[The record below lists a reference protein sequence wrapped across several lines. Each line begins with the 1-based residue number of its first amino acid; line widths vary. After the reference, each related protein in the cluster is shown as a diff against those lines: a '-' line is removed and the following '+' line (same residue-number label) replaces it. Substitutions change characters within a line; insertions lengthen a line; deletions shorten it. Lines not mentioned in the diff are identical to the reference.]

1 MDIRQSASGWNVI
14 EWNPFG
20 DFEWQRESY
29 DPTLPFDG
37 RFQLVRSDDP
47 VKMRVMKQIEENH
60 ERIRKDKI
68 ANLKSNL
75 FIFIIALIVLTS
87 IFTLVDY
94 LISKYNKFSSHRNY
108 LLGIL
113 ILSAIVTVSYIVIS
127 LNTEI
132 KYDPNGTVLAGLVVG
147 VIYCLF
153 LVWANYSIYAR
164 S

>member
-1 MDIRQSASGWNVI
+1 MDNLIRDSKSGWREFIDDTLSHNWDRFSLVPSD
-14 EWNPFG
+14 NP
-20 DFEWQRESY
+20 
-29 DPTLPFDG
+29 
-37 RFQLVRSDDP
+37 VRIAVEKEIDNNN
-47 VKMRVMKQIEENH
+47 KINTEKE
-60 ERIRKDKI
+60 RKDKI
-68 ANLKSNL
+68 ANLKSKI
-75 FIFIIALIVLTS
+75 FIFIIALMVLTS

-94 LISKYNKFSSHRNY
+94 LISKYSKLSSHSNY

-127 LNTEI
+127 MNTEI

-153 LVWANYSIYAR
+153 LVWANYTIYNA

>member
-1 MDIRQSASGWNVI
+1 MNDLIRNSESGWKKYI
-14 EWNPFG
+14 
-20 DFEWQRESY
+20 D
-29 DPTLPFDG
+29 DTLPDG
-37 RFQLVRSDDP
+37 WDRFQLPPRDP
-47 VKMRVMKQIEENH
+47 NAIRKIEENR

-68 ANLKSNL
+68 ASLKSKI
-75 FIFIIALIVLTS
+75 FIFIIALMVLTS

-94 LISKYNKFSSHRNY
+94 LISKYSKLSSHSNY

-127 LNTEI
+127 MNTEI

-153 LVWANYSIYAR
+153 LVWANYTIYKL

>member
-1 MDIRQSASGWNVI
+1 MDGESIN
-14 EWNPFG
+14 NPFG
-20 DFEWQRESY
+20 EFSWHRDSY
-29 DPTLPFDG
+29 NPTLPFDG
-37 RFQLVRSDDP
+37 RFQLPPRDP
-47 VKMRVMKQIEENH
+47 NVIRQIEENH

-68 ANLKSNL
+68 ASLKSKI
-75 FIFIIALIVLTS
+75 FIFIIALMVLTS

-94 LISKYNKFSSHRNY
+94 LISKYSKLSSHSNY

-127 LNTEI
+127 MNTEI

-153 LVWANYSIYAR
+153 LVWANYTIYKL

>member
-1 MDIRQSASGWNVI
+1 MNDLIRDSESGW
-14 EWNPFG
+14 
-20 DFEWQRESY
+20 REFIDNTVSHGWDRFSLVPDH
-29 DPTLPFDG
+29 DPG
-37 RFQLVRSDDP
+37 KIAVKNQL
-47 VKMRVMKQIEENH
+47 Q
-60 ERIRKDKI
+60 ERYEKNRK
-68 ANLKSNL
+68 ANLKSKL
-75 FIFIIALIVLTS
+75 FIFIIALMVLTS

-94 LISKYNKFSSHRNY
+94 LISKYSKLSSHSNY

-127 LNTEI
+127 MNTEI

-153 LVWANYSIYAR
+153 LVWANYTIYNA